1 MNFIQSFDNKTILI
15 PLLQRDYVQGGQE
28 DVISPFIDSLLG
40 KECDLNYIYGYEE
53 DGCFVPVDGQQRL
66 ITLWLLYLYLYSRK
80 RPKERKF
87 SVRMKFASREY
98 AEDFC
103 ENLSEHLKQLL
114 TCVKD
119 NVSLDEI
126 IIDQNWFIRSWLSN
140 ASVKNMLGT
149 IKVIH
154 RRINE
159 TNFSSIWNN
168 LVESS
173 VPSINFAFL
182 QMNDNGLDDDIYI
195 KMNGRGRKLSAFE
208 NLKSYMDEH
217 VSDLTDAREWKTN
230 MDNAWADVFW
240 SNRNM
245 YQDYPEEI
253 DDEQLYCLYN
263 LLILYHTVN
272 GHELQTTLTNI
283 KEETPHLYEDLMAFL
298 DKDEKSDEKDVISSI
313 IVRLQ
318 KAGNFPLVWFERL
331 HLLSNGFYEFAL
343 KKLNV
348 LDALSQK
355 LNQMTLY
362 IGASSFEKTTK
373 TYQLCMCEGS
383 FARTLPLLYALLAY
397 QEGETKLFHW
407 MRTMRN
413 LILNTDIDSIKLPS
427 IMKAIDELSSLC
439 KEQKIYDVLLSDNA
453 KDNLGKF
460 NKDQVEE
467 EIMKAS
473 APEYCYEQMVKLEN
487 GRFFSG
493 RIGILFRLLPYD
505 EQVGYDTMS
514 QENIRAYSVVLL
526 ELFDGGEKGVSDK
539 FDDDRFLLRRALMSF
554 SPYYFGRWRSGWSF
568 NYGINEW
575 RDYINNG
582 KNDEVET
589 FKLLLKELL
598 VPAFKEGKDLYITLS
613 EHVEAI
619 SKKFE
624 SDIIVKDD
632 NSFRYY
638 FIRYPEI
645 WEYMSTKRC
654 SWNDNNFDIVLK
666 KSNSNN
672 SNRMELRTMSL
683 YLDYKNNK
691 DYIPDRDGWKLY
703 IWPKE
708 KSCFYFER
716 KTLIGD
722 NRRTIAIDVHFYH
735 DNGRRFSEDCY
746 SFDLFIRPLHHD
758 AENEEEKLAF
768 ADEDYRQNI
777 DLFSAVIPDQMS
789 LFVRKD
795 DGRLHSNKPY
805 SRHEL
810 KQVLKNILGGI
821 NNALKAAEENA
832 DAPVV

>member
-28 DVISPFIDSLLG
+28 EVISPFMDSLLG
-40 KECDLNYIYGYEE
+40 KECDLNYIYGYKE

-80 RPKERKF
+80 RPKDRKF

-103 ENLSEHLKQLL
+103 KNLSEHLEQLL
-114 TCVKD
+114 ICVKD

-159 TNFSSIWNN
+159 TNFPSIWNN

-182 QMNDNGLDDDIYI
+182 QMNDTGLDDDIYI

-217 VSDLTDAREWKTN
+217 VSDLPFERKWKTN
-230 MDNAWADVFW
+230 MDNAWANVFW
-240 SNRNM
+240 SNRNTF
-245 YQDYPEEI
+245 QEHPEEI

-263 LLILYHTVN
+263 LLILYHIANT
-272 GHELQTTLTNI
+272 HELQTTLTNI

-313 IVRLQ
+313 VVRLQ

-331 HLLSNGFYEFAL
+331 HLLSKGFYEFAF

-348 LDALSQK
+348 LDALSKK

-362 IGASSFEKTTK
+362 IGASSFEKATK

-453 KDNLGKF
+453 KDYLGKF
-460 NKDQVEE
+460 NKDQVKE
-467 EIMKAS
+467 EITKAS
-473 APEYCYEQMVKLEN
+473 APEYCYEQMIKLEN

-493 RIGILFRLLPYD
+493 RIGILFLLLPYD
-505 EQVGYDTMS
+505 EQEGYDPMS
-514 QENIRAYSVVLL
+514 QENIRAYSAILL
-526 ELFDGGEKGVSDK
+526 ELFDGSDKGVSDK
-539 FDDDRFLLRRALMSF
+539 FDDSRFLLRRALMSF
-554 SPYYFGRWRSGWSF
+554 SPYYFGRRRSGCWSF

-575 RDYINNG
+575 RDYING
-582 KNDEVET
+582 KIDEVET
-589 FKLLLKELL
+589 FKSLLKELL

-624 SDIIVKDD
+624 SDISVKDD
-632 NSFRYY
+632 NSLFRYH

-691 DYIPDRDGWKLY
+691 DYIPDWDGWKLY

-722 NRRTIAIDVHFYH
+722 NRRTIAIDVYFYN
-735 DNGRRFSEDCY
+735 DNGRRSSEDCY

-758 AENEEEKLAF
+758 AENEEEKQAF
-768 ADEDYRQNI
+768 ADKDYRQNI
-777 DLFSAVIPDQMS
+777 DLFSTVILDQMS
-789 LFVRKD
+789 LFERKK
-795 DGRLHSNKPY
+795 DGRLHSNRPY

-810 KQVLKNILGGI
+810 KQVLKSILGGI
-821 NNALKAAEENA
+821 NNAIKAPDE
-832 DAPVV
+832 DA

>member
-28 DVISPFIDSLLG
+28 EVISPFMDSLLG

-80 RPKERKF
+80 RPKDRKF

-103 ENLSEHLKQLL
+103 KNLSEHLEQLL
-114 TCVKD
+114 ICVKD

-159 TNFSSIWNN
+159 TNFPSIWNN

-182 QMNDNGLDDDIYI
+182 QMNDTGLDDDIYI

-217 VSDLTDAREWKTN
+217 VSDLPFAREWKTN

-240 SNRNM
+240 SNRNT
-245 YQDYPEEI
+245 YQDHPEEI

-331 HLLSNGFYEFAL
+331 HLLSKGFYEFAFD
-343 KKLNV
+343 KLNILV
-348 LDALSQK
+348 ALSQK
-355 LNQMTLY
+355 FNQMELY
-362 IGASSFEKTTK
+362 IGASSFEKTEK
-373 TYQLCMCEGS
+373 TYQICMCEGS
-383 FARTLPLLYALLAY
+383 FARTFPLLYALMAY
-397 QEGETKLFHW
+397 QEGVTELFDW

-413 LILNTDIDSIKLPS
+413 LILNTEIDSIKLPS
-427 IMKAIDELSSLC
+427 IMKAIDVFSSLC
-439 KEQKIYDVLLSDNA
+439 KEQKIFDVLRSDNA
-453 KDNLGKF
+453 KDYLGEF
-460 NKDQVEE
+460 NENQVEE
-467 EIMKAS
+467 EITKAS
-473 APEYCYEQMVKLEN
+473 APEYCYEQMIKLEN
-487 GRFFSG
+487 GRFFGG
-493 RIGILFRLLPYD
+493 RIGILFWLLPKD
-505 EQVGYDTMS
+505 EQKGFDTMS
-514 QENIRAYSVVLL
+514 QENIRAYSAILL
-526 ELFDGGEKGVSDK
+526 ELFDGSDKGVSDK

-554 SPYYFGRWRSGWSF
+554 SPYYFGRVRSGCRSF

-575 RDYINNG
+575 RDYINR

-589 FKLLLKELL
+589 FKSLLKELL
-598 VPAFKEGKDLYITLS
+598 VPAFKSGKDPYITLS

-624 SDIIVKDD
+624 SDILVKDD
-632 NSFRYY
+632 NSFRYH
-638 FIRYPEI
+638 FIRYPGI

-654 SWNDNNFDIVLK
+654 SWNDNKFDIVLK

-683 YLDYKNNK
+683 YLDYNNNK
-691 DYIPDRDGWKLY
+691 DYIPDWDGWEIG

-716 KTLIGD
+716 NTLIRD
-722 NRRTIAIDVHFYH
+722 NRRSIAIDVYFYD
-735 DNGRRFSEDCY
+735 DNGRRSSEDCY
-746 SFDLFIRPLHHD
+746 SFDLFIRPLHRD

-768 ADEDYRQNI
+768 ADEDYRQNM
-777 DLFSAVIPDQMS
+777 DLFSTVIPDLMN
-789 LFVRKD
+789 LFGRKD
-795 DGRLHSNKPY
+795 DGRLHSNRLY

-810 KQVLKNILGGI
+810 KQVLKSILGGI